1 MFMHT
6 EFLIHHTR
14 IRTITRQMTN
24 DIALIRSYLSTF
36 TTGKLTPQKIDPAHL
51 RQELLKINRQ
61 LPPKITLPEDPTI
74 NIWHYYRFL
83 TVTPMIHGNKLLLM
97 IKIPLLD
104 SDSTMTLYKIHNLPI
119 YNSDIGK
126 SLSYQLEGSNLAITK
141 DNSYVTILTEA
152 EFIQCTLAQGHF
164 CSLNTALYHIDY
176 SKWCLS
182 AMFLKHNDRIN
193 KYCPLSITNIT
204 GPQAIYLD
212 QGSWAISIEKPTQME
227 IRCPQVTQVK
237 SLKPLITFINLILL
251 LIICGC
257 LYWRCKNPQHSG
269 ARSPPHVTYTAPENQ
284 NMMHTTEDAIRS
296 TRGSDLGL
304 KTVRI
309 QDPVGD
315 MGKVV
320 DVRVQHAF
328 TEAVLD

>member
-1 MFMHT
+1 M
-6 EFLIHHTR
+6 
-14 IRTITRQMTN
+14 
-24 DIALIRSYLSTF
+24 
-36 TTGKLTPQKIDPAHL
+36 IDPNHL
-51 RQELLKINRQ
+51 RQELLKINKH

-74 NIWHYYRFL
+74 KIWHYYRFL
-83 TVTPMIHGNKLLLM
+83 TITPMIHGNQLLLM

-119 YNSDIGK
+119 YNSYIGK
-126 SLSYQLEGSNLAITK
+126 SLSYQLEGSNLAVTK

-237 SLKPLITFINLILL
+237 SLKPPHNFHKSATTMQWFLSSSEITTIF
-251 LIICGC
+251 
-257 LYWRCKNPQHSG
+257 
-269 ARSPPHVTYTAPENQ
+269 
-284 NMMHTTEDAIRS
+284 
-296 TRGSDLGL
+296 
-304 KTVRI
+304 
-309 QDPVGD
+309 
-315 MGKVV
+315 
-320 DVRVQHAF
+320 
-328 TEAVLD
+328 